1 MWYHSYMTTVFI
13 RGNSLILRTV
23 TANNKEAILRVY
35 CQCEDFLALG
45 PEPKASLEMV
55 IKDMEASQ
63 YEGGWFC
70 GIYHTDGHLLGV
82 VDFTP
87 IGFEGKPD
95 TAFIS
100 LLMIATPFRKQGIG
114 TETIQLIEREIKKDA
129 RVTEIRSAVQ
139 ENNTK
144 ATKFWQKN
152 GYRIVSKPELHPDN
166 TTVFQLRK
174 NLS

>member
-1 MWYHSYMTTVFI
+1 MTTVLI

-23 TANNKEAILRVY
+23 TVNNKEAILRVY

-55 IKDMEASQ
+55 MKDMETSQ
-63 YEGGWFC
+63 HEGGCFC

-82 VDFTP
+82 VDF
-87 IGFEGKPD
+87 ILNGFEGKPD
-95 TAFIS
+95 IAFLS
-100 LLMIATPFRKQGIG
+100 LIMIAPPFRKQGIG

-139 ENNTK
+139 VNNYK

-152 GYRIVSKPELHPDN
+152 GYRIISKPELHPDN